1 MTLGQRRINDRSDE
15 QTFGTTESIFFHVH
29 DSARLDDVLDVNGA
43 VCVRSNHFSLVEL
56 PVLFVVRF
64 VRKQVSCTDRLFSVS
79 KKRFFFKFLI
89 LVHGPVWK

>member
-1 MTLGQRRINDRSDE
+1 M
-15 QTFGTTESIFFHVH
+15 
-29 DSARLDDVLDVNGA
+29 LDVNGA

-79 KKRFFFKFLI
+79 KKKTSFF
-89 LVHGPVWK
+89 LVSHSNAWAGVEVITADRSRVDEHT